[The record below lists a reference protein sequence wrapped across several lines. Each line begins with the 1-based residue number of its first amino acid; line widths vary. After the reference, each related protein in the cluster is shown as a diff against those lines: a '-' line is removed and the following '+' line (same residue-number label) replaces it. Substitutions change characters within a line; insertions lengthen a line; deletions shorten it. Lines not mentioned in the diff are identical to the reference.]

1 MLKVFFLL
9 IMMICMF
16 SFLSM
21 LEIMI
26 FFSLLIL
33 FFIMMID
40 WESLWMN
47 YVLELFS
54 LDMMSVNL
62 IILSLWIML
71 LMVMASFNLGVFN
84 SGEYSFY
91 LLLMMFLLFMCFSC
105 SNLLVF
111 FIFFESVLFPIIM
124 MIFNWGFQPER
135 LQAGIYML
143 FYTLFGS
150 LPLLIC
156 LMFNS
161 FSLNFIY
168 LFFCNG
174 DLGSLF
180 FFLIVVAFLV
190 KVPMFFLHLWLP
202 KAHVEAPVFGSMIL
216 AGVLLKL
223 GIFGL
228 YRFKLFILDYME
240 MYAAFMISI
249 ALLGGV
255 MVSII
260 CLEQVDLKSL
270 IAYSSICHMS
280 LTLGGFFV
288 SNNWGG
294 NGALLM
300 MIGHGLCSSALFCLA
315 NLMYERVYTRS
326 LMLMKGLGIIFP
338 FLMVW
343 WFFFSVVNMSA
354 PPTMNFFAEIMLM
367 GSMMKYSFILIVP
380 LFFLSFFSA
389 CYSLYIYSYTQ
400 HGSGWLMYSVQ
411 LINMREYFLMLFH
424 FFPLVLWFLNVN
436 FFMNWL

>member
-1 MLKVFFLL
+1 MIFF
-9 IMMICMF
+9 MSFVMVCMF
-16 SFLSM
+16 NLLSS
-21 LEIMI
+21 LEVMI
-26 FFSLLIL
+26 FFSLLIFL
-33 FFIMMID
+33 VVLVID

-71 LMVMASFNLGVFN
+71 LMVMASFNLTVLNKEEFF
-84 SGEYSFY
+84 FY
-91 LLLMMFLLFMCFSC
+91 LLLMMFLLLMCFSC
-105 SNLLVF
+105 SNLLFF

-156 LMFNS
+156 LMFNN
-161 FSLNFIY
+161 FSLNFVY
-168 LFFCNG
+168 LIFCSWG
-174 DLGSLF
+174 LDSLIF
-180 FFLIVVAFLV
+180 FFLVVVAFLV

-223 GIFGL
+223 GIYGL
-228 YRFKLFILDYME
+228 YRFNLFILEYME
-240 MYAAFMISI
+240 MYAALMISI

-255 MVSII
+255 MVSMI

-288 SNNWGG
+288 FNNWGG

-300 MIGHGLCSSALFCLA
+300 MIGHGLCSSGLFCLA

-326 LMLMKGLGIIFP
+326 LMLMKGLGIVFP
-338 FLMVW
+338 FLMMW
-343 WFFFSVVNMSA
+343 WFFFCVVNMSA
-354 PPTMNFFAEIMLM
+354 PPSMNFFAEIMLM
-367 GSMMKYSFILIVP
+367 GSMMKYSFILILP
-380 LFFLSFFSA
+380 LFLLSFFSA
-389 CYSLYIYSYTQ
+389 CYSLYLYSYTQ
-400 HGSGWLMYSVQ
+400 HGSGWLMFSVQ
-411 LINMREYFLMLFH
+411 LINMREYYLMLFH
-424 FFPLVLWFLNVN
+424 FFPLVLWFLNMN
-436 FFMNWL
+436 FFVNWL